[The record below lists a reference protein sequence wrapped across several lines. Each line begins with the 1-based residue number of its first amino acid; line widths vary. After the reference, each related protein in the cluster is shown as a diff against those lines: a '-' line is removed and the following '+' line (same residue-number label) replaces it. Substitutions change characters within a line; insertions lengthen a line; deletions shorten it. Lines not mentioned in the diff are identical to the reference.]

1 MNVYRRAV
9 LKSRRSVLSAAAGFS
24 LIELMVVIVV
34 IGVLAALAIP
44 KFTGISNKA
53 KALEAHTNLKFL
65 YDLEVS
71 FHTMYDR
78 YLPVSPGQDSPDLGF
93 NAPGLDARYVYQVET
108 TDDGGF
114 LAVAREIVD
123 INGDGV
129 GEGLYARYTINQ
141 DGLKSGSPGW

>member
-1 MNVYRRAV
+1 MPFYLRATLTRRINHHAV
-9 LKSRRSVLSAAAGFS
+9 RGFS

-44 KFTGISNKA
+44 KFTGISHKA
-53 KALEAHTNLKFL
+53 KAVEAHANLKFL
-65 YDLEVS
+65 YDLEVN
-71 FHTMYDR
+71 FYTMYDR

-93 NAPGLDARYVYQVET
+93 IAPGMDARYVYQVET
-108 TDDGGF
+108 THDGGF
-114 LAVAREIVD
+114 RAVAREIVD